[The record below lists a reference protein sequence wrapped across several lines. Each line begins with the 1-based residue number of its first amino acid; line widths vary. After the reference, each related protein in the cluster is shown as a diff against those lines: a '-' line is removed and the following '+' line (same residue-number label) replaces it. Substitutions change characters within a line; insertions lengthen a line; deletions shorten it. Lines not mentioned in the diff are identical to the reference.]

1 MTSLANRVKMTT
13 STTGTGT
20 ITLGSAT
27 TGYQSFAAGGI
38 VNGTVVF
45 YVIEDS
51 VDWEIGTGTYTST
64 GTTMSRTVA
73 ESSNADA
80 PLVLSGAAEVY
91 ITPTLAT
98 FNELARTNAANTF
111 TEPQIIA
118 VSSSSAGLRITQTGA
133 GNALLVEDSASTDTS
148 PFVITAAGDVGIGTT
163 SPDALLTVNTIASFG
178 DGAAATPSIAHKGD
192 LNTGFFFPAAD
203 TIAASTAGSERVR
216 ITSAGLVGIGTS
228 APSFPVQVALASA
241 TDNLSIGVTETTY
254 TANFRAVYINYF
266 GTSAT
271 GTSYGISN
279 ANLGVLRFQNVT
291 SALIGTNGTA
301 PLIFATTSLERMR
314 IDASGNVGIGTT
326 SPTAGVKLDVID
338 SGDAAFNVGSTGTIQ
353 SARVR
358 IVARQTS
365 VDDEWNIVATGAGLG
380 SSALRF
386 VKGTWTNTPAAVITS
401 AGNVGIGTTSPDA
414 LLTVNTIASFGDGAA
429 ATPSIAHKGDLNT
442 GIWFPAADTI
452 AASTA
457 GSERMRIDSAGLV
470 GIATSTSA
478 YKLTVQSTA
487 SGAGFERTISRR
499 AGTQTDFHRTSLVYN
514 DSASASGAFPAY
526 AGGIYHEWGG
536 AFGAS
541 GGLTF
546 ATNNAN
552 AGPITFATVDTERMR
567 IDSAGNVGIG
577 TATPTNLLETVN
589 AISGAKISVINFSTG
604 TGDYTGLNFGVTQ
617 GAPNFKKAGVFFERT
632 GASGVGKL
640 HLSVNGAAD
649 ATNADLSTSRLTIT
663 SAGNVGIGTTSPTAL
678 LDVQSTTAGVRFP
691 NMTTTQKNAIATPQ
705 AGTMVFDTTL
715 AKLCVYSGAAWE
727 TITSV

>member
-192 LNTGFFFPAAD
+192 LNTG
-203 TIAASTAGSERVR
+203 
-216 ITSAGLVGIGTS
+216 
-228 APSFPVQVALASA
+228 
-241 TDNLSIGVTETTY
+241 
-254 TANFRAVYINYF
+254 
-266 GTSAT
+266 
-271 GTSYGISN
+271 
-279 ANLGVLRFQNVT
+279 
-291 SALIGTNGTA
+291 
-301 PLIFATTSLERMR
+301 
-314 IDASGNVGIGTT
+314 
-326 SPTAGVKLDVID
+326 
-338 SGDAAFNVGSTGTIQ
+338 
-353 SARVR
+353 
-358 IVARQTS
+358 
-365 VDDEWNIVATGAGLG
+365 
-380 SSALRF
+380 
-386 VKGTWTNTPAAVITS
+386 
-401 AGNVGIGTTSPDA
+401 
-414 LLTVNTIASFGDGAA
+414 
-429 ATPSIAHKGDLNT
+429 
-442 GIWFPAADTI
+442 IWFPAADTI

-552 AGPITFATVDTERMR
+552 AGPIRLRPLT
-567 IDSAGNVGIG
+567 
-577 TATPTNLLETVN
+577 
-589 AISGAKISVINFSTG
+589 
-604 TGDYTGLNFGVTQ
+604 
-617 GAPNFKKAGVFFERT
+617 
-632 GASGVGKL
+632 
-640 HLSVNGAAD
+640 LSVCALTAQ
-649 ATNADLSTSRLTIT
+649 AT
-663 SAGNVGIGTTSPTAL
+663 
-678 LDVQSTTAGVRFP
+678 
-691 NMTTTQKNAIATPQ
+691 
-705 AGTMVFDTTL
+705 
-715 AKLCVYSGAAWE
+715 
-727 TITSV
+727 